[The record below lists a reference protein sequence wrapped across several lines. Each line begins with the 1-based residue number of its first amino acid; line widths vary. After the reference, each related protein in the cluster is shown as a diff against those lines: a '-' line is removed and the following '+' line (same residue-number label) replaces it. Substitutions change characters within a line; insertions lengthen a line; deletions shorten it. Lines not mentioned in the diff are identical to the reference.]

1 MPKVSVIIATYQR
14 AHLVNRAIASV
25 FAQTYDDYE
34 IIVVNDGSTDDTR
47 YVLSDYGDRIIAIH
61 QNNRGLAAARNA
73 GIQVAQGEYIAFL
86 DDDDLWAPQKLEHQI
101 PLFVADQNI
110 GLVYADMT
118 VFNETEILPGT
129 YLNGFVPPHTVM
141 PWTLLQYGNFFPMPT
156 IVIRR
161 ICLEEVGYFNEALSV
176 CEDYD
181 LWLRIIEKW
190 AACYVNLPLARYF
203 RDENHPNLSQN
214 TEQMLQTTLQ
224 VKLAAFER
232 TPQLQRLPSQYR
244 DLCLYPDYLDLAE
257 FYTQAGN
264 LVQARAILKYY
275 QPTQPSPMPET
286 LPLNLESP
294 SPQPDFTDH
303 TIFCDSRRSQ
313 KIVLSHDVLSHPV
326 GRKSIL
332 LKLATGRDFNLNE
345 TATRILNLLLAS
357 ASIADAYQ
365 QLRQEFPIA
374 SEVLQKDMLGL
385 LENLSGRQ
393 LIDITPV
400 SQEALLCEY

>member
-1 MPKVSVIIATYQR
+1 MPKVSVIIPTYQR

-47 YVLSDYGDRIIAIH
+47 CVLSDYGDRLIAIH
-61 QNNRGLAAARNA
+61 QDNRGLAAARNA

-86 DDDDLWAPQKLEHQI
+86 DDDDLWVPQKLEHQI

-129 YLNGFVPPHTVM
+129 YLNGFVPPQTVM

-156 IVIRR
+156 IVVRR

-181 LWLRIIEKW
+181 LWLRIMEKW
-190 AACYVNLPLARYF
+190 AAGYVNLPLARYF
-203 RDENHPNLSQN
+203 RGENHPNLSQN
-214 TEQMLQTTLQ
+214 TERMIRTAIQ
-224 VKLAAFER
+224 VKSAAFDR
-232 TPQLQRLPSQYR
+232 NPQLQRLPPQYR
-244 DLCLYPDYLDLAE
+244 DLCFHSDYLDLAE
-257 FYTQAGN
+257 FYTQAGD
-264 LVQARAILKYY
+264 LAKARAILDCYH
-275 QPTQPSPMPET
+275 SIAILPMPET
-286 LPLNLESP
+286 LLPSLDSP
-294 SPQPDFTDH
+294 SPQPDFTDR
-303 TIFCDSRRSQ
+303 TTFDRLLSQ
-313 KIVLSHDVLSHPV
+313 KVVLSHDVLSHPV

-365 QLRQEFPIA
+365 QLLQEFPIA

-385 LENLSGRQ
+385 LEKLSSRQ
-393 LIDITPV
+393 LIDITPI
-400 SQEALLCEY
+400 SQAALLLCEY